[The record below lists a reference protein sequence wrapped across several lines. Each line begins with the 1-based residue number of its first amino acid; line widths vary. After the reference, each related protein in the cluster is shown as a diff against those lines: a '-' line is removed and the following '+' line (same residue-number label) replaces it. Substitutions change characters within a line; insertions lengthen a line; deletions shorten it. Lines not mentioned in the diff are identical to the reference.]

1 MSQLKRFFSYYK
13 PYRGLFVLDMVAATA
28 SSLLSIFFPA
38 LTRELLKTWIP
49 EGMWTQ
55 IITCFAMMFSVY
67 VIQSMLSYI
76 RIKWGHFL
84 GVYVENDMRRDMFN
98 HLQKMSFGYFDTA
111 KTGHLMSR
119 ITNDLF
125 QIAEVAHHCPEDCLI
140 SVATILGAYIVMFN
154 YSVPMALIS
163 LIPMPFLVTWGI
175 VFGGKQKQT
184 SRDVRRHVAD
194 VNANVENSIQGIRE
208 VKSFTSEEF
217 QGSRFNDSNE
227 DLKQSRR
234 HQYSVMAA
242 YGTGMNF
249 LRNMY
254 YFTTV
259 VGGAILIYKG
269 LIQSYD
275 LVAFLLYVSVVLE
288 PIDRLINFVEQ
299 LNQGTAAFERFTEIM
314 DIQPTI
320 NDKPGAEELKV
331 SAGDICYDHVRFA
344 YDSKEGEVI
353 GDLSFNIPGG
363 SSVAIVGESGAGK
376 TTTASLLPR
385 FYEMD
390 SGSITI
396 DGQDIRDVTQASLRH
411 NIGFVQQD
419 VFLFDADIREN
430 LRYGKPDATDD
441 EMLAAL
447 DAANLGDFVRSLPD
461 GLSTMV
467 GEHGTR
473 LSGGQKQR
481 LSIAR
486 VFLKNPPILI
496 FDEATSSLDNES
508 EKLIQDA
515 FAKLSKGRTSIVIA
529 HRLTTVKDAD
539 KIIVLEKGHVI
550 ESGSHDEL
558 LAANGHYAHLY
569 RRDFD

>member
-1 MSQLKRFFSYYK
+1 
-13 PYRGLFVLDMVAATA
+13 
-28 SSLLSIFFPA
+28 
-38 LTRELLKTWIP
+38 
-49 EGMWTQ
+49 
-55 IITCFAMMFSVY
+55 
-67 VIQSMLSYI
+67 
-76 RIKWGHFL
+76 
-84 GVYVENDMRRDMFN
+84 
-98 HLQKMSFGYFDTA
+98 MSFGYFDTA

-242 YGTGMNF
+242 YGTGMIF

-320 NDKPGAEELKV
+320 NDKPGAEELK
-331 SAGDICYDHVRFA
+331 G
-344 YDSKEGEVI
+344 
-353 GDLSFNIPGG
+353 
-363 SSVAIVGESGAGK
+363 
-376 TTTASLLPR
+376 
-385 FYEMD
+385 
-390 SGSITI
+390 
-396 DGQDIRDVTQASLRH
+396 
-411 NIGFVQQD
+411 
-419 VFLFDADIREN
+419 
-430 LRYGKPDATDD
+430 
-441 EMLAAL
+441 
-447 DAANLGDFVRSLPD
+447 RS
-461 GLSTMV
+461 
-467 GEHGTR
+467 
-473 LSGGQKQR
+473 
-481 LSIAR
+481 
-486 VFLKNPPILI
+486 
-496 FDEATSSLDNES
+496 
-508 EKLIQDA
+508 
-515 FAKLSKGRTSIVIA
+515 
-529 HRLTTVKDAD
+529 
-539 KIIVLEKGHVI
+539 
-550 ESGSHDEL
+550 
-558 LAANGHYAHLY
+558 
-569 RRDFD
+569 

>member
-331 SAGDICYDHVRFA
+331 SAGDIRYDHVRFA

-353 GDLSFNIPGG
+353 GDLSFDIPGG

-496 FDEATSSLDNES
+496 FDEATSS
-508 EKLIQDA
+508 
-515 FAKLSKGRTSIVIA
+515 
-529 HRLTTVKDAD
+529 
-539 KIIVLEKGHVI
+539 
-550 ESGSHDEL
+550 
-558 LAANGHYAHLY
+558 
-569 RRDFD
+569 

>member
-1 MSQLKRFFSYYK
+1 MKQLKRFFSYYK
-13 PYRGLFVLDMVAATA
+13 PYKGLFILDMVAATS
-28 SSLLSIFFPA
+28 SSLLAIFFPA

-49 EGMWTQ
+49 EGMWRE
-55 IITCFAMMFSVY
+55 IVTCFVIMFCVY
-67 VIQSMLSYI
+67 VIQSSLSYI
-76 RIKWGHFL
+76 RMKWGHFL

-98 HLQKMSFGYFDTA
+98 HLQKMSFEYFDST

-119 ITNDLF
+119 ITGDLF

-140 SVATILGAYIVMFN
+140 SVATIVGAYIVMFS
-154 YSVPMALIS
+154 YSTPMALIS
-163 LIPMPFLVTWGI
+163 IIPMPILIVWGI
-175 VFGGKQKQT
+175 VLGGRRKEMA
-184 SRDVRRHVAD
+184 RNVRRHVAD
-194 VNANVENSIQGIRE
+194 VNANVENAIQGIRE
-208 VKSFTSEEF
+208 VKSFTSEDF
-217 QGSRFNDSNE
+217 QSSRFDDSNE

-234 HQYSVMAA
+234 RDYSTMAI

-259 VGGAILIYKG
+259 VGGSILIYKG
-269 LIQSYD
+269 KIQSYD

-299 LNQGTAAFERFTEIM
+299 FTQGTAAFERFTEIM
-314 DIQPTI
+314 DIQPSI
-320 NDKPGAEELKV
+320 NDKPNAIDLTV
-331 SAGDICYDHVRFA
+331 SSGNIKYENVRFS

-353 GDLSFNIPGG
+353 GNLSFEVPGG
-363 SSVAIVGESGAGK
+363 TSVAIVGESGAGK
-376 TTTASLLPR
+376 TTTVSLLPR
-385 FYEMD
+385 FYEID

-396 DGQDIRDVTQASLRH
+396 DGQDVRDVTQASLRH

-430 LRYGKPDATDD
+430 LRYGKPNATDA
-441 EMLAAL
+441 EMLEAL
-447 DAANLGDFVRSLPD
+447 EAANLGEFVRSLPN
-461 GLSTMV
+461 GLSTKV

-515 FAKLSKGRTSIVIA
+515 FAKLSHGRTSIVIA

-539 KIIVLEKGHVI
+539 KIIVLDKGHVI
-550 ESGSHDEL
+550 ESGTHEEL
-558 LAANGHYAHLY
+558 LSANGHYAHLY